1 MNKTFLLS
9 LTLIFLS
16 NVAIAETVPDK
27 VKQRLDSVVPGYD
40 PDSIRLTPLSGLYEF
55 IAHGQVLYIS
65 ADGRYIVNG
74 NVIDLETK
82 QNLTELT
89 QRAITKKAMDAY
101 DKKKMITFSAEGKP
115 KYIISVFT
123 DVDCPYCSML
133 HKEVPKLNKAGVEVR
148 YLMYPRAGPGSPTFT
163 KSISAWCAED
173 QKKAI
178 GIAKEGGIV
187 VAKNCDN
194 PVQEQFD
201 LGQSLG
207 VTGTPTLILEDG
219 SVLPGYLPADK
230 LLKVLK
236 EKG

>member
-16 NVAIAETVPDK
+16 NVAVAETVPDK
-27 VKQRLDSVVPGYD
+27 IKQSLDAVAPGYD

-65 ADGRYIVNG
+65 ADGRYIING

-89 QRAITKKAMDAY
+89 QRAVTKKLMDAY

-115 KYIISVFT
+115 KHIISVFT

-148 YLMYPRAGPGSPTFT
+148 YLMYPRAGAGSATFK
-163 KSISAWCAED
+163 KSVSAWCNED

-178 GIAKEGGIV
+178 GVAKEGGTV
-187 VAKNCDN
+187 VAMNCDN
-194 PVQEQFD
+194 PVQEQYD

-219 SVLPGYLPADK
+219 SVLPGYLPADR
-230 LLKVLK
+230 LIKVLN